1 MQELDRLRN
10 ELEKQ
15 ANARTGK
22 SEEECQKELQKK
34 AQEDATLRLKK
45 LLSEMTGAGII

>member
-15 ANARTGK
+15 ANVRAGK
-22 SEEECQKELQKK
+22 SEEEIQKELQKK
-34 AQEDATLRLKK
+34 TQEDARLRLKN
-45 LLSEMTGAGII
+45 LVSEMTGAGII